1 MVESITNYGL
11 LVITALCWGITN
23 VLIKQGSSGI
33 NKVRADS
40 RLAQIWLEIRFLFT
54 NWKVNK
60 EFLL

>member
-1 MVESITNYGL
+1 MLESITNYIL

-33 NKVRADS
+33 NKVKADG
-40 RLAQIWLEIRFLFT
+40 RIAQIWQEIRFLFT

-60 EFLL
+60 EIFL